1 VHLLVRVR
9 VRSESVAGAHP
20 GVQGGVLAVGSRVTI
35 SRNVGLLGVQSGVL
49 QAFDQCRGRWIVNLD
64 AGGLIDVNG
73 ADLDSDSTPW
83 QPLRLCLD
91 CLKSLSNKT
100 PQVPKHAFHFYA
112 PDPRLMEL
120 SEMELRLILPVIPS
134 VRIFRLLADGQY
146 ATSDGS
152 VVRINDCLKVTQ
164 RLPRM
169 PDDADILFVRQGGH
183 SRAQLEKM
191 VKIRPNHRV
200 TCKSAFCIASLQ
212 KCLPLTR
219 A

>member
-1 VHLLVRVR
+1 MTLLALILHRLVRVR
-9 VRSESVAGAHP
+9 VRSESVAGAHL

-112 PDPRLMEL
+112 APHLARHPLCAHFPTARRWPICD
-120 SEMELRLILPVIPS
+120 
-134 VRIFRLLADGQY
+134 VRRQRHAH
-146 ATSDGS
+146 
-152 VVRINDCLKVTQ
+152 Q
-164 RLPRM
+164 RLPEGYAEASPHAGR
-169 PDDADILFVRQGGH
+169 RGH
-183 SRAQLEKM
+183 PLCAPGRA
-191 VKIRPNHRV
+191 
-200 TCKSAFCIASLQ
+200 
-212 KCLPLTR
+212 LPGAAGEDGQDT
-219 A
+219 AESPA